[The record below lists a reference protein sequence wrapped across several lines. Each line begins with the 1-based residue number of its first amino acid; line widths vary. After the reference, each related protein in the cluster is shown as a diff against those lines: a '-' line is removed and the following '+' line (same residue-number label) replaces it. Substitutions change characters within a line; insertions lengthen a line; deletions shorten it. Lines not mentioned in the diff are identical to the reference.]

1 LARQDEAMEIYRNST
16 VCPILAGDGCPQ
28 KRVFDVMMSGCI
40 PVVLHYA
47 RSDEQGWPSW
57 YKEGACSIRL
67 TYPFAKG
74 TFAGDPMAGIDWES
88 LVIPVNG
95 SCGFPCMKSTI
106 EAVMKDT
113 ERLTELRRRLRKV
126 ASLFSYGLEA
136 ESSASMDA
144 FAALLVK
151 LKHYIVN
158 SS

>member
-1 LARQDEAMEIYRNST
+1 
-16 VCPILAGDGCPQ
+16 
-28 KRVFDVMMSGCI
+28 
-40 PVVLHYA
+40 
-47 RSDEQGWPSW
+47 
-57 YKEGACSIRL
+57 
-67 TYPFAKG
+67 
-74 TFAGDPMAGIDWES
+74 
-88 LVIPVNG
+88 
-95 SCGFPCMKSTI
+95 MKSTI